1 MEDGAWKKVRK
12 SVNMGE
18 CETWSIQVADDASY
32 TAEGCIVKNCPLQL
46 EIVERLINRYSNPGE
61 TVYDPFGG
69 LMTVPK
75 TAVDMGRSGIGCELN
90 TDYFRDGVGYLREA
104 DAKREVPSLLDFLG
118 MREDEMKEDEN
129 P

>member
-1 MEDGAWKKVRK
+1 MRTL
-12 SVNMGE
+12 N
-18 CETWSIQVADDASY
+18 
-32 TAEGCIVKNCPLQL
+32 TAQSQKRQALHICPFPIGIVQ
-46 EIVERLINRYSNPGE
+46 RLINRYSNPGE

-118 MREDEMKEDEN
+118 MREDESKEDEN